1 MVYISNFD
9 DQVRNFTVSPNGKRE
24 RNKASQEIK
33 SRLGRGTKEAE
44 AEARCILRRT
54 DKQTH
59 PVDNNKNLAKPGV
72 LCALR

>member
-1 MVYISNFD
+1 MAYTSNFD
-9 DQVRNFTVSPNGKRE
+9 DYIRNFTVSPNRKM
-24 RNKASQEIK
+24 RNKACQEIK

-59 PVDNNKNLAKPGV
+59 PVDSNKTLAKPGV